1 MFWKQIYISCN
12 VSSNLTLS
20 AICFSAVTIQPKM
33 NAKFI
38 SLSIIILI
46 AGFFEFIVFN
56 EEVLLAL
63 CFISFVFFAYSY
75 LGETIFSIF
84 DDRAK
89 KFESDILVVFGAK
102 HITITSYASDL
113 LLSKM
118 IFSRL
123 SLFEAFTRQYN
134 VFVFEGM
141 KGSRNSMLLS
151 ATISKFN
158 EIVLTER
165 KLKTALQKT
174 NIQSAVYPF
183 IFYIVGK
190 PITLKIK

>member
-1 MFWKQIYISCN
+1 
-12 VSSNLTLS
+12 
-20 AICFSAVTIQPKM
+20 M

-38 SLSIIILI
+38 SLSILILI
-46 AGFFEFIVFN
+46 AGFIELIVFK

-75 LGETIFSIF
+75 LGDTVFSIF

-89 KFESDILVVFGAK
+89 KFESDILVAFDAK
-102 HITITSYASDL
+102 HSAITSYANDL

-118 IFSRL
+118 IFSGL

-141 KGSRNSMLLS
+141 KASRSSMLLG

-158 EIVLTER
+158 EVVLTER
-165 KLKTALQKT
+165 KLKTALLKT

-183 IFYIVGK
+183 IFSMNFSYVYIIGK
-190 PITLKIK
+190 STTLEIK